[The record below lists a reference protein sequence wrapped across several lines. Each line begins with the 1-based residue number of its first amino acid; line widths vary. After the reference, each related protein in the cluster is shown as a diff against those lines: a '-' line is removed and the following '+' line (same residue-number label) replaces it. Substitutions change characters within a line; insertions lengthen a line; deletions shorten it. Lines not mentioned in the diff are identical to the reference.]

1 MLFRRPKT
9 PTRMRVAIV
18 HYHLKRGGVT
28 RVIESA
34 LAAFD
39 TLETPPD
46 VVVLTGEVPDDVS
59 FKDRCRVIE
68 GLRYSNAQERTPG
81 PKALKKELQKAA
93 KAALGGDPDIWHIH
107 NHSLGKNSSVPSV
120 VEQLAKDGAGL
131 LLQMHDFAEDGRPE
145 NFQLNK
151 ERDALLYP
159 TGARIHYACING
171 RDYAYFACEDLNK
184 SQLHLVPNAVG
195 DSPEQPTEE
204 CTKEILAKLECE
216 KLILYPVRA
225 VRRKNFGELLL
236 WAACAPGG
244 TALATTLGPTNSN
257 FVETYNRWKALATE
271 LELPVRF
278 GIGEDNDW
286 AFEAIVN
293 SADAILTTSIA
304 EGFGLAYLEPW
315 LFGKPII
322 GRNLPPITEDF
333 ERSGLE
339 LSGLYN
345 SLKVPVSW
353 VDETILK
360 GRIADQLTTSYETYG
375 KALPAGAI
383 DQAIEGITPEPG
395 FIDFGGLDELLQAS
409 VIRLVQE
416 DPTAR
421 AIVAEQILPLI
432 GSGSAESISANAE
445 RIRSQYNLDAYG
457 KRLVVIYERI
467 IESKK
472 SSISSLGSESL
483 LAHYL
488 RPESFR
494 LLRT

>member
-1 MLFRRPKT
+1 
-9 PTRMRVAIV
+9 V

-39 TLETPPD
+39 TLETPPEM
-46 VVVLTGEVPDDVS
+46 VVLAGEIPEDVS
-59 FKDRCRVIE
+59 FKERCRAIK
-68 GLRYSNAQERTPG
+68 GLRYSNAQERTPD
-81 PKALKKELQKAA
+81 PKSLRKALKKAA
-93 KAALGGDPDIWHIH
+93 KSALGGDPDIWHIH
-107 NHSLGKNSSVPSV
+107 NHSLGKNSSFPSV
-120 VEQLAKDGAGL
+120 VEQLAKEGEGL

-171 RDYAYFACEDLNK
+171 RDYAYFACEDLNH
-184 SQLHLVPNAVG
+184 SQLHLIPNAVG
-195 DSPEQPTEE
+195 DTAASPDSSTTQ
-204 CTKEILAKLECE
+204 KILSRLECE

-236 WAACAPGG
+236 WACCAPKG
-244 TALATTLGPTNSN
+244 TAFATTLGPTNSN
-257 FVETYNRWKALATE
+257 FVETYENWKKLANE
-271 LELPVRF
+271 LNLPVRF
-278 GIGEDNDW
+278 GIGEENDW
-286 AFEAIVN
+286 EFDAIVN

-315 LFGKPII
+315 LFAKLII

-333 ERSGLE
+333 KRSGLE
-339 LSGLYN
+339 LTALYN
-345 SLKVPVSW
+345 SLKIPVSW
-353 VDETILK
+353 IDEDLLRAKIAEQLK
-360 GRIADQLTTSYETYG
+360 VSYETYG
-375 KALPAGAI
+375 KALPEGAI
-383 DQAIEGITPEPG
+383 DQAIAGITPEPG
-395 FIDFGGLDELLQAS
+395 FIDFGGLDEELQES
-409 VIRLVQE
+409 VVRRVQE
-416 DPTAR
+416 DSSAQSLI
-421 AIVAEQILPLI
+421 ADQILPLL
-432 GSGSAESISANAE
+432 ESSSKNMIDANAN

-457 KRLVVIYERI
+457 KRLQFIYKRI
-467 IESKK
+467 VESKK
-472 SSISSLGSESL
+472 TSISSLGSESL